1 MSEDTTRKARGMY
14 NRIYGCDRA
23 FYEYIMQEK
32 SFIKSLEK
40 FTIKELSYLSDLYE
54 NKISKLKNRSDMDN
68 LNSSEVLAIAISI
81 KLKTVVKRRK
91 IDINKYR
98 FSKDKLDQKQMAA
111 ARKKLDDVFKDARK
125 TFWDSVF
132 PEFKKR

>member
-98 FSKDKLDQKQMAA
+98 FSKDKLDQKQMTA

>member
-40 FTIKELSYLSDLYE
+40 FTIKELSYLTEVLFIKW
-54 NKISKLKNRSDMDN
+54 NIKNATIIFINCKNIKI
-68 LNSSEVLAIAISI
+68 LNS
-81 KLKTVVKRRK
+81 
-91 IDINKYR
+91 
-98 FSKDKLDQKQMAA
+98 
-111 ARKKLDDVFKDARK
+111 
-125 TFWDSVF
+125 
-132 PEFKKR
+132 